1 MDTPTHA
8 LIGRL
13 AARSLWPDRKDNARV
28 NLVTVMGVLPDIDT
42 LFGGDDLTYIQTHR
56 GITHSVAGVA
66 AAGLVVAWVAGRLRV
81 QGSYARRYAISVG
94 GMLFH
99 ILFDVL
105 TSYGTQIFAPFT
117 DYRAAVDVLFI
128 IDPYMTGILLLGL
141 VLGWRVNARWYRIGF
156 ATFSAYVL
164 MNAALHGYGFGQLDR
179 WASEEGIDYQRS
191 AVMPTPFSP
200 RHRRGFVESGD
211 RTYWTTVDALGNAGG
226 VVVEY
231 DRALTD
237 PRLGFVWET
246 DAGKAYRWFARFHV
260 ITSVNGPRIVIEDL
274 TYKVRDAGLG
284 WLGKAALEWMQ
295 RRNPDFVDRRIFWIE
310 ADTQSREVMF
320 RR

>member
-246 DAGKAYRWFARFHV
+246 DAGKAYRWLARFHV

-295 RRNPDFVDRRIFWIE
+295 RRNPDFVDRRIIWIE

>member
-1 MDTPTHA
+1 
-8 LIGRL
+8 
-13 AARSLWPDRKDNARV
+13 
-28 NLVTVMGVLPDIDT
+28 MGVLPDIDT

-56 GITHSVAGVA
+56 GITHSIAGVA
-66 AAGLVVAWVAGRLRV
+66 AAGLVVAWVAGRLGVR
-81 QGSYARRYAISVG
+81 GSYAGRYAISVG

-141 VLGWRVNARWYRIGF
+141 VLGWRANARWYRIGF

-200 RHRRGFVESGD
+200 LHRRGFVESGD
-211 RTYWTTVDALGNAGG
+211 RTYWTTVDALGTAGG

-237 PRLGFVWET
+237 SRLGFVWET
-246 DAGKAYRWFARFHV
+246 DAGKAYRWFARFLV

-310 ADTQSREVMF
+310 ADTESREVMF